1 VSAQIL
7 LEVRDWTVDVP
18 AGAGREAVVRGIDF
32 DLRRGEVC
40 CVVGES
46 GSGKT
51 VLWRSLLG
59 ISRAQVRVS
68 AGTAKL
74 KVSGRE
80 YEIGEGRGAR
90 QRPGWAGY
98 VFQHPIESLDPFRT
112 VGSQVRESIRL
123 ARSSVSQDDV
133 HARLAEVR
141 LKDPAS
147 VARLHPH
154 ELSGGMAQRV
164 AIAVALAAEP
174 ELLVADEPTT
184 GLDWSV
190 RREVMDLLRRLA
202 ADHGTTL
209 VVISHDFAVVRRLA
223 HRVIVL
229 YRGERMEDGPRD
241 AFFEPGPGLH
251 PYTRELQSRARALA
265 TGDPPPPVPAEEPP
279 GDVGCR
285 YAHRCALI
293 HSASAP
299 EALAKTCR
307 SGAPADRRP
316 AVDHGVRCVAVE
328 SVVVPRG
335 AP

>member
-1 VSAQIL
+1 VSSSTL

-18 AGAGREAVVRGIDF
+18 AGDRREAVVRGIDF
-32 DLRRGEVC
+32 DLRRGEIC
-40 CVVGES
+40 CFVGES

-59 ISRAQVRVS
+59 ISRAGVRVS
-68 AGTAKL
+68 RGSATLLSDAGDHDL
-74 KVSGRE
+74 
-80 YEIGEGRGAR
+80 RGGMGAAPR
-90 QRPGWAGY
+90 TGWAGY
-98 VFQHPIESLDPFRT
+98 VFQHPLQSLDPFRT
-112 VGSQVRESIRL
+112 VGSQVAESIAL
-123 ARSSVSQDDV
+123 ARTSVAPDDV

-141 LKDPAS
+141 LKDPVS

-164 AIAVALAAEP
+164 AIAIALAAEP

-190 RREVMDLLRRLA
+190 RREVVDLLRRLT

-229 YRGERMEDGPRD
+229 YRGERMEDGPRR

-251 PYTRELQSRARALA
+251 PYTIELQSRARALA
-265 TGDPPPPVPAEEPP
+265 DGRSPPLLMAEEPP
-279 GDVGCR
+279 ADEGCR
-285 YAHRCALI
+285 YSHRCAVLR
-293 HSASAP
+293 SDAAP
-299 EALAKTCR
+299 DSLAATCR
-307 SGAPADRRP
+307 ARTPEDRRP

-328 SVVVPRG
+328 SAVMPRR